1 MSRLQAAVLFVLALV
16 AVPAWAAE
24 TKVAVLDFDLIDTSL
39 EGEMNGSN
47 PAEAAR
53 LSMLAPRLRSAI
65 AKEPGFA
72 SAGPLAATVRE
83 RPLDNC
89 AKCVADLGR
98 EIGVD
103 IVIIG
108 TVQKVSNLILNINAY
123 GHDVRTGK
131 IVAGGSADIRGN
143 NDEMWIRGI
152 EALWRN
158 TLKKQFQAIADH
170 QTTE

>member
-1 MSRLQAAVLFVLALV
+1 
-16 AVPAWAAE
+16 
-24 TKVAVLDFDLIDTSL
+24 
-39 EGEMNGSN
+39 
-47 PAEAAR
+47 
-53 LSMLAPRLRSAI
+53 
-65 AKEPGFA
+65 
-72 SAGPLAATVRE
+72 
-83 RPLDNC
+83 
-89 AKCVADLGR
+89 
-98 EIGVD
+98 
-103 IVIIG
+103 
-108 TVQKVSNLILNINAY
+108 VQKVSNLILNINAY